1 MTDRALW
8 GRTAIVGV
16 GDSDYGALYR
26 AEPRDRIDL
35 AIDSVHDAIVDAGIQ
50 KADVDGVI
58 VGGLPRYDPFLL
70 RAGMQDARFLA
81 HYPLAGRL
89 CPQALAQAALAVHHG
104 LANYIVLFN
113 AVDFRSAGRRWG
125 VDVQRDDVGTDALG
139 AMYDL
144 AYGMTSPGAQY
155 ALLWSRYLALY
166 GGTDAELAEVAVS
179 TRQWA
184 TLNPKAVFQ
193 EPLTV
198 EDYLAAR
205 YVAEP
210 LRLFDYCLVNDGCAA
225 YVVTTTER
233 ARDLPHPPVLIGSH
247 ASRANVRPYYAAEDF
262 WDDACA
268 SLKRDVFAPTDLTL
282 DDIDLLQVYD
292 NFSPAVIWALEGLGF
307 APRGEG
313 LQWVQGGRC
322 APGGDFP
329 INSSGGMLSE
339 AYLQGWN
346 AHVEA
351 VRQLRGEA
359 RARQI
364 ADCRTVLYVGLSA
377 VPGAMLLV
385 RGD

>member
-1 MTDRALW
+1 MTDRSLW
-8 GRTAIVGV
+8 ARTAIVGV

-26 AEPRDRIDL
+26 SEPRDVVDL
-35 AIDSVHDAIVDAGIQ
+35 AIDAVHDAIVDAGIA
-50 KADVDGVI
+50 KSDVDGLI
-58 VGGLPRYDPFLL
+58 VGGLSQYDSFVVRTGL
-70 RAGMQDARFLA
+70 QDVRFLA

-89 CPQALAQAALAVHHG
+89 CPQALAQAAMAVHHG
-104 LANYIVLFN
+104 LANYVVLFN
-113 AVDFRSAGRRWG
+113 AVAFRSGSMRFG
-125 VDVQRDDVGTDALG
+125 GDGPRDRSGIGALG
-139 AMYDL
+139 EMYDL

-166 GGTDAELAEVAVS
+166 GGSDADLAEVAIS
-179 TRQWA
+179 NRRWA
-184 TLNPKAVFQ
+184 ARNPKAIFRD
-193 EPLTV
+193 PLTV
-198 EDYLAAR
+198 DDYLAGR
-205 YVAEP
+205 YIAEP

-247 ASRANVRPYYAAEDF
+247 ASRANVRPYYADEGF
-262 WDDACA
+262 WADACA

-313 LQWVQGGRC
+313 LAFVQGGRC

-329 INSSGGMLSE
+329 INTSGGMLSE

-346 AHVEA
+346 AFVEA

-359 RARQI
+359 GERQV

-385 RGD
+385 GSE